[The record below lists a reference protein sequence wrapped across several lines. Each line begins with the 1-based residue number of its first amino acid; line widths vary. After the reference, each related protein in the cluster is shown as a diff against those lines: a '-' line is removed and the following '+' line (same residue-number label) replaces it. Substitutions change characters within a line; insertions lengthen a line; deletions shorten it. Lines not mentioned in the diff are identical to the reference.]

1 MAHPSSIKLT
11 LAPSHRQLLPPTLE
25 PQRLA
30 NFASL
35 ASQHA
40 TCPAPLDS
48 IHFNE
53 SPMERPYILHMFT
66 PGRQM
71 SPFDINM
78 AADAGYQ
85 IIVPY
90 CEVGPEAVAGL
101 TQDTIFSR
109 GPKGVARTGIF
120 IGGRDATVA
129 ADMVEKAKAAM
140 VKPFVVSV
148 MADPSGAFTT
158 AAAMVAC
165 VEAALKRHHQR
176 DLSGQ
181 RVLVLGGTG
190 PVGRIAGVIA
200 AQAGAQV
207 HLSSR
212 HGTDVAEEA
221 AQESGKR
228 FGVTLHGISAGD
240 RDALRRSLAG
250 ADVVLACAAA
260 GVQVVSADDLAHAKD
275 VRVLADVNAVPPEG
289 IAGVGVMDDAKPVAG
304 TLAVGIGALAIGN
317 VKYQTQHRLLVQMRS
332 AEKAQVLS
340 FPEAFA
346 VARAFLAEP
355 KS

>member
-1 MAHPSSIKLT
+1 
-11 LAPSHRQLLPPTLE
+11 
-25 PQRLA
+25 
-30 NFASL
+30 
-35 ASQHA
+35 
-40 TCPAPLDS
+40 
-48 IHFNE
+48 
-53 SPMERPYILHMFT
+53 MERPYILHMFT
-66 PGRQM
+66 PSRQM

-90 CEVGPEAVAGL
+90 SDVTIDGIAGL
-101 TQDTIFSR
+101 TQDTVFSR

-120 IGGRDATVA
+120 IGGRDATLA
-129 ADMVEKAKAAM
+129 ADMVERAKAAM

-148 MADPSGAFTT
+148 MADPSGSYTT

-165 VEAALKRHHQR
+165 VEAALKRHHGQ
-176 DLSGQ
+176 DLAGQ

-221 AQESGKR
+221 AVESGRR
-228 FGVTLHGISAGD
+228 FGVTLHGLSAGD
-240 RDALRRSLAG
+240 RAALRASLAD

-260 GVQVVSADDLAHAKD
+260 GVQVVSAADLEFAK
-275 VRVLADVNAVPPEG
+275 RVKVAADVNAVPPEG
-289 IAGVGVMDDAKPVAG
+289 IAGVGVMDDAKPLAG
-304 TLAVGIGALAIGN
+304 TQAVGIGALAVGN
-317 VKYQTQHRLLVQMRS
+317 VKYQTQHRLLVQMRN

-346 VARAFLAEP
+346 VARAFLAEAAA
-355 KS
+355 